1 MAWRQDSANET
12 DPTARLGA
20 GELGDSLGALGDGM
34 LGELAG
40 EDEADG
46 GLDLVEC
53 DGGLLVVPCQL
64 GRLRRQLLEDHLEDV
79 DLVCLHRLLR
89 LLLALL
95 LAALLAR
102 GLTRQ
107 ETLSPLRPAFS
118 AAGSSCA
125 GFFATGFF
133 AAGFSSALGAMGIRI
148 RLDWVSTRSLGEAV
162 GAWGMSP
169 LGELIPTGSPY
180 PNKFI
185 MVTHHK

>member
-1 MAWRQDSANET
+1 
-12 DPTARLGA
+12 
-20 GELGDSLGALGDGM
+20 M

-64 GRLRRQLLEDHLEDV
+64 GRLRRQLLEDVLDEEFMMDMHLEDV

-133 AAGFSSALGAMGIRI
+133 AAGFFSALGAMGIRI
-148 RLDWVSTRSLGEAV
+148 GLDWVSTRSLGEAV